1 MEYGIL
7 GLCICFGALGY
18 AEISKLKRQI
28 KVQKEQI
35 FMLCERTG
43 NQELLPAFI
52 PDDLKQDIR
61 RLKEDGR
68 EAAVVRKIRAAASI
82 DLLAA
87 KQYVDKL

>member
-35 FMLCERTG
+35 LMLCERTG
-43 NQELLPAFI
+43 NQELSSAFI
-52 PDDLKQDIR
+52 SDELKQDIR

-68 EAAVVRKIRAAASI
+68 EAAAVRKIREAASM
-82 DLLAA
+82 DLLEA

>member
-28 KVQKEQI
+28 RVQKEQI

-43 NQELLPAFI
+43 NQEPVTCVYS
-52 PDDLKQDIR
+52 
-61 RLKEDGR
+61 G
-68 EAAVVRKIRAAASI
+68 
-82 DLLAA
+82 
-87 KQYVDKL
+87 

>member
-61 RLKEDGR
+61 RLKEEWERGSGCQKNKRGYFD
-68 EAAVVRKIRAAASI
+68 
-82 DLLAA
+82 
-87 KQYVDKL
+87 

>member
-1 MEYGIL
+1 
-7 GLCICFGALGY
+7 
-18 AEISKLKRQI
+18 
-28 KVQKEQI
+28 
-35 FMLCERTG
+35 MLCERTG

-68 EAAVVRKIRAAASI
+68 EAAAVRKIREAASM
-82 DLLAA
+82 DLLEA